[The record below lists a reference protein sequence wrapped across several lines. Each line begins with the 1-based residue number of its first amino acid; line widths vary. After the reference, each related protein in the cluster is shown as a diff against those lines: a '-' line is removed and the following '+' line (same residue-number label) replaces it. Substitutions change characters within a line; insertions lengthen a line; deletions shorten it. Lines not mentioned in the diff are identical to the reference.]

1 MSRDVGMRVKITGT
15 ACDVSG
21 SRLVW
26 YGFGTGMGASMGM
39 DVLARWEWLAGTGLA
54 GLAGWAC
61 WLIRCYNDMICPLRG
76 GIGIGTGL
84 GNGPCL
90 SGTDETIYLLGGLV
104 KRDRHC
110 VEESSRQ
117 SSRAAEMRRN
127 GCNSVRLDPIQSSPT
142 QSGMPARSSSIRGKF
157 GLAVHLAQLP
167 AERGACA
174 AARTV
179 GITHSLGSP
188 WGGEGLVLHHR
199 VWPEQRK

>member
-1 MSRDVGMRVKITGT
+1 MRVKITGT
-15 ACDVSG
+15 ACDVSS

-110 VEESSRQ
+110 VAES
-117 SSRAAEMRRN
+117 SSRAVQRRCE
-127 GCNSVRLDPIQSSPT
+127 GMGAIPFDSIQFKSSPT
-142 QSGMPARSSSIRGKF
+142 QPGMPARSSSIRGKF

-188 WGGEGLVLHHR
+188 WGEGLVLHHR